1 MKEFV
6 EKFSPG
12 KIQFKSRNS
21 TATLHIIDLLTQTV
35 GTYTVEREMTIFQDR
50 DLHVQIR

>member
-21 TATLHIIDLLTQTV
+21 TATLHIDLLTQTV
-35 GTYTVEREMTIFQDR
+35 PT
-50 DLHVQIR
+50 L